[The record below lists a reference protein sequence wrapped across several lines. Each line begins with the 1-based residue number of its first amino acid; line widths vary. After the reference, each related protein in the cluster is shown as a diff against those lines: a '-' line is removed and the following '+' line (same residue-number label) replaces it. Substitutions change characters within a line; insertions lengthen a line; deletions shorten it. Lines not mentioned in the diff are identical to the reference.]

1 MSLGLTVSKEVIKI
15 PTFSLSSL
23 YSHTQYIYNVDE
35 ILKIFLRTHQ
45 ILWFTY
51 PLVTV
56 VEKLQCYQVKMLIT
70 TVILKNKSKSV

>member
-23 YSHTQYIYNVDE
+23 YSHTQYICNVDE
-35 ILKIFLRTHQ
+35 MLKLFLRTHQ
-45 ILWFTY
+45 ILWYMY

-70 TVILKNKSKSV
+70 TVILKN